1 MKPNRQRRMTSA
13 SARAGWFAAAFAAL
27 LLTLVAGPAF
37 AHVGLDAPNGGE
49 VLEAGSVTTIAWHD
63 VINHGPS
70 NFDLYYSTTG
80 SDGPWTTI
88 AQNLVFDIG
97 LYSFDWVVPSTP
109 SDRVRV
115 RVVQDND
122 EAPNYNDISDAD
134 LEIVTA
140 AGMGTVVLEPSR
152 DATLYEGDGSLA
164 NGAGSYLFAGRTDTG
179 GGSAERRA
187 VLAFDVANA
196 LPTDATIVA
205 VSLELTMSRTVA
217 GSRAVELHKV
227 LEAWSEGSSDAGGEE
242 GGGASAGAGDVT
254 WVHRT
259 YPDSLWS
266 SAGGAFSSA
275 PSASLEINGPG
286 RYTYSAAPGMASDVQ
301 SWIDDPSNDHG
312 WILAMPSADTG
323 SAKRFDSRENSDEAT
338 RPRLTVAYETSIA
351 APTAAFDFTPSNPR
365 AGEAVMFSDQ
375 SAGSPTGWSWDFGDG
390 GTSDAQNPAHVFAN
404 SGDFTVS
411 LTASNAGGSDSTSST
426 VTVLAEETPDL
437 TEMVLLPA
445 AANAEGDVGSF
456 FVTTADVHNSGASS
470 AAFRLLWLPRG
481 NDNSAP
487 TESAL
492 YRLEPGETL
501 RFDNL
506 LLEAF
511 GVEEAVGAVAALSD
525 SPDLKIMSRT
535 FNQSD
540 QGTFGQS
547 IPGVAEGNLTPAGA
561 RVRIL
566 FLTENEAFR
575 SNLGLVNGTDSS
587 LTIQWELFAAD
598 GTSLRTGSGTLPPMG
613 NTQLNRVLADFAP
626 IAAAYA
632 DVWTDTGGGAFA
644 CYGSVLDEVS
654 SDPTTVLPQ

>member
-1 MKPNRQRRMTSA
+1 MKPNRQRRTTST
-13 SARAGWFAAAFAAL
+13 STCAGWFAALSAAL
-27 LLTLVAGPAF
+27 LLTLAAGPAF
-37 AHVGLDAPNGGE
+37 AHVELDAPNGGE
-49 VLEAGSVTTIAWHD
+49 VLEAGSVISIRWHD
-63 VINHGPS
+63 VISHGPA
-70 NFDLYYSTTG
+70 NYDLSYSTTG
-80 SDGPWTTI
+80 PEGPWIPI
-88 AQNLVFDIG
+88 AQNLVFDSG
-97 LYSFDWVVPSTP
+97 LYSFDWIVPSAP
-109 SDRVRV
+109 SDHVRV
-115 RVVQDND
+115 RVIQDN
-122 EAPNYNDISDAD
+122 EETFNYNDVSDAG
-134 LEIVTA
+134 LQIVTA
-140 AGMGTVVLEPSR
+140 AGTGTVVLEPSH

-164 NGAGSYLFAGRTDTG
+164 NGSGAYLFAGRTGTG

-196 LPTDATIVA
+196 LPSDATITA

-217 GSRAVELHKV
+217 GPQTVELHKV
-227 LEAWSEGSSDAGGEE
+227 LEAWSEGSSDPGGEE
-242 GGGASAGAGDVT
+242 GGGAPAGAGDVT
-254 WVHRT
+254 WIHRI
-259 YPDSLWS
+259 YPDALWS
-266 SAGGAFSSA
+266 TAGGAFSSA
-275 PSASLEINGPG
+275 PSASMEVDDLG
-286 RYTYSAAPGMASDVQ
+286 RYTFSAIPGMAADVQ
-301 SWIDDPSNDHG
+301 SWLDDPAGDHG
-312 WILAMPSADTG
+312 WILVIPSAETG
-323 SAKRFDSRENSDEAT
+323 SAKRFDSRENGEVSA
-338 RPRLTVAYETSIA
+338 RPRLTIAFQTSIA
-351 APTAAFDFTPSNPR
+351 APTAAFDFTPSSPR

-375 SAGSPTGWSWDFGDG
+375 STGSPTGWSWDFGDG
-390 GTSDAQNPAHVFAN
+390 ATSDAQNPAHIFAT

-426 VTVLAEETPDL
+426 VTVLAEETPNL

-445 AANAEGDVGSF
+445 AANAAGDVGSF

-481 NDNSAP
+481 SDNSAP

-501 RFDNL
+501 RFENL
-506 LLEAF
+506 LQEAF
-511 GVEEAVGAVAALSD
+511 GVEEALGAVAALTD

-540 QGTFGQS
+540 DGTFGQS
-547 IPGVAEGNLTPAGA
+547 IPGVAEGDLTPAGA

-566 FLTENEAFR
+566 FLTENDAFR

-598 GTSLRTGSGTLPPMG
+598 GTSLKTGSMTLPPMG

-626 IAAAYA
+626 IEAAYA
-632 DVWTDTGGGAFA
+632 DVWTDTGGGVFT